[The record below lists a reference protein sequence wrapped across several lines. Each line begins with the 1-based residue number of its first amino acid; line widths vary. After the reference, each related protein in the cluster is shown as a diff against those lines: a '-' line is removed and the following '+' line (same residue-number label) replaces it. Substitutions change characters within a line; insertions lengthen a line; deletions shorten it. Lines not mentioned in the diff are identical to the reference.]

1 MTLYELTR
9 EQVEALTHIIDN
21 AQIPGRA
28 AALVAGIQA
37 ALREPAWDVQDHPR
51 EDEQA

>member
-1 MTLYELTR
+1 MAVYQLTR
-9 EQVEALTHIIDN
+9 EQVEALLHIIDN

-37 ALREPAWDVQDHPR
+37 ALKDPVCDATDEPR
-51 EDEQA
+51 KGEQQ

>member
-9 EQVEALTHIIDN
+9 EQVEALLHIIDN

-28 AALVAGIQA
+28 AELVAGIQA
-37 ALREPAWDVQDHPR
+37 ALKEPVCDVADEWP